1 MLLKEEASSSPY
13 LEATLVSEHYLQNLG
28 PILVSE
34 CYLHTLGSHI
44 FVPEANTMY
53 EICDTPSLSM
63 HGHMVPS

>member
-1 MLLKEEASSSPY
+1 MLLKEESSSSPY

-44 FVPEANTMY
+44 FFPEANTHVRN
-53 EICDTPSLSM
+53 L
-63 HGHMVPS
+63 